1 MVPYVRRRHLIST
14 AKCLELLVWAESCI
28 ERIQQ
33 RGVAEWLEEA
43 VDGALFAN
51 MIAYAL
57 IALRSD
63 EDYRDVLPATL

>member
-1 MVPYVRRRHLIST
+1 
-14 AKCLELLVWAESCI
+14 LELLVWAESCI

-51 MIAYAL
+51 MVAYAL